1 MSPHPKLP
9 EGRKRQRFRL
19 LGADHA
25 SGLRRRKHI
34 LEEIEQHGS
43 PCRACA
49 SVGVTSTC
57 LNDERRRDPDFDAA
71 CRSAMEA
78 ACEEATG
85 AAIERGVRG
94 YMEPV
99 VSAGHVVEYTDP
111 ETGERRPL
119 EVRRYS
125 DQALVALL
133 RRGVPDTQVNV
144 SMLGDSPIPMD
155 MNVFMR
161 LPPGDRQEFR
171 RIMAAY
177 RALLE
182 GRPMID
188 VTPPIRQINGQV

>member
-1 MSPHPKLP
+1 MAPHPKHP
-9 EGRKRQRFRL
+9 DKRERWRL
-19 LGADHA
+19 LAADHA
-25 SGLRRRKHI
+25 SGQRRRKHI

-57 LNDERRRDPDFDAA
+57 LNDERRRDPEFDAA
-71 CRSAMEA
+71 VRAAMEA

-85 AAIERGVRG
+85 AAIERGIHG
-94 YMEPV
+94 YLEPV
-99 VSAGHVVEYTDP
+99 VSGGHVVEYTDSV
-111 ETGERRPL
+111 TGERKPL
-119 EVRRYS
+119 EVRRFS

-144 SMLGDSPIPMD
+144 NVVGDSPIPID

-161 LPPGDRQEFR
+161 LPPVDRQEFR

-177 RALLE
+177 RALLD
-182 GRPMID
+182 GKPIID
-188 VTPPIRQINGQV
+188 VTPERRQLNG